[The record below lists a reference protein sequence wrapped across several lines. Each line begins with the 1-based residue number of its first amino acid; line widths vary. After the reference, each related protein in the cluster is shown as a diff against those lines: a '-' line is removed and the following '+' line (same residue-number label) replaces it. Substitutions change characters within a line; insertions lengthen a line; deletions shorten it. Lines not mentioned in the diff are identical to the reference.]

1 LIPGPTATT
10 LGLLNRRLGPL
21 SDAVGMP
28 VQICKSLGA
37 VTLVCCHKADVAV
50 VFTLGSSDNFSIKN
64 LYLTHHHLSI
74 DNKHVGFQRV
84 ILHKQKFCVQTL

>member
-1 LIPGPTATT
+1 
-10 LGLLNRRLGPL
+10 
-21 SDAVGMP
+21 
-28 VQICKSLGA
+28 
-37 VTLVCCHKADVAV
+37 
-50 VFTLGSSDNFSIKN
+50 